1 MICFGHVRSTKL
13 SNTFF
18 ILNAY
23 RQNIASTSERQRAV
37 NFLKYSVL
45 FYLTVI
51 GIRDLAQGS
60 TLLHLAVGKVVCHCE
75 ITFEY

>member
-1 MICFGHVRSTKL
+1 MICFSHMPGTKL

-18 ILNAY
+18 ILSACK
-23 RQNIASTSERQRAV
+23 QNIPSTSERQRVV
-37 NFLKYSVL
+37 NFLNTLL

-60 TLLHLAVGKVVCHCE
+60 TLLHLAIGKVVCHWE